1 MKQVGQIKQNVIT
14 LLGLTIAPGIPICI
28 GNTNIDHMKASHPE
42 DFAKY
47 FCEIENIL
55 ANPDY
60 VIPNPKD
67 KGSLQYIKNLDVK
80 VMVPIRPSGSGKF
93 FARSV
98 YCVGDQEERLAKAG
112 LFEKYKLT

>member
-1 MKQVGQIKQNVIT
+1 MKQVGQMKQNVIT
-14 LLGLTIAPGIPICI
+14 LLGLTIAPGAPILI
-28 GNTNIDHMKASHPE
+28 GDTNIDHMKASHPE

-55 ANPDY
+55 ANPNY
-60 VIPNPKD
+60 VIPNPND

-80 VMVPIRPSGSGKF
+80 VTVPIRPSGGGKY

-98 YCVGDQEERLAKAG
+98 YRVGDQEEKFEKAG